1 MRVAVPAFASRLFAK
16 GRLSYSLFF
25 DLGWWAFYE
34 YLCGDNCKC
43 MRGFSFRD
51 IWARLKSLTWSWLYR
66 LDERQRWLKFVLV
79 AVAIFLM
86 AFVFGNNDLKDYWSL
101 EERRQ
106 LIQGEIDELEP
117 KLAADSTRLEDIKNQ
132 GREIEAVARER
143 YLMKSP
149 GEQIFIIKQDSSH
162 NTKK

>member
-1 MRVAVPAFASRLFAK
+1 
-16 GRLSYSLFF
+16 
-25 DLGWWAFYE
+25 
-34 YLCGDNCKC
+34 
-43 MRGFSFRD
+43 
-51 IWARLKSLTWSWLYR
+51 
-66 LDERQRWLKFVLV
+66 
-79 AVAIFLM
+79 M